1 MYKSIIAMS
10 VVAVLAGCQAN
21 KAGTQA
27 NSVNTTVQTESQSAV
42 EKETQRLNAWFA
54 EKYEQELQMS
64 PITMTIYGRKDKYD
78 QIDEVSE
85 QAERRKLAWLA
96 GTVAELRSQFDYTK
110 LDAEAKISYDLWL
123 YDYEKQKQQAKFFE
137 NTYVFNHMFG
147 IQSFFAQFM
156 INYHKV
162 DTLADMQAYNT
173 RLVRG
178 AETIVELLGQAQS
191 RAEKGIRPP
200 KFSYE
205 GVIAQSKNIIDG
217 APFTDSEKDAPLW
230 ADAKAKVQKLI
241 DDKKISQAEGDAILA
256 QTKAALQGA
265 FKSSYT
271 SLIDWFEQD
280 MANLKQQDGY
290 GVGELPNGKAFYNY
304 RLADQTSTNL
314 TADEIHK
321 IGLDEVARI
330 KAEMEKIIE
339 QVGFEGSMQA
349 FFEFFRS
356 DPQFFYENNDE
367 GRQGYIDD
375 SIAYLDELNKKLPD
389 YFGILP
395 KSKLVVK
402 RVESFRER
410 PGAAQHYMP
419 GTKDGSRPGVYYAHL
434 IDMTSMPKNTMESI
448 AYHEGNPGHHMQ
460 LSIAQELE
468 GIPEFRTKAHFTA
481 YSEGWGLYSELLAKE
496 MGFYKDPYSDF
507 GRLSNEMWRA
517 VRLVVDTGIHAEG
530 WSEEKSVSYFM
541 SNVPINETSARSEI
555 RRYMIMPGQATSY
568 KIGMI
573 KILELREH
581 AKRQLGNK
589 FDIRGFH
596 DTVLGGG
603 AMPLSILERRV
614 NTWIDEQKSS

>member
-1 MYKSIIAMS
+1 MYKSIIAIS

-21 KAGTQA
+21 KASIGT
-27 NSVNTTVQTESQSAV
+27 NSVNATVQTQSQSAV
-42 EKETQRLNAWFA
+42 EAETQRLNAWFA
-54 EKYEQELQMS
+54 EKYEQEMQMS
-64 PITMTIYGRKDKYD
+64 PIMMTIYGRKDKYD
-78 QIDEVSE
+78 QIDDVSE
-85 QAERRKLAWLA
+85 QAEKRKLAWLA
-96 GTVAELRSQFDYTK
+96 GTVAELRSQFDYSK

-123 YDYEKQKQQAKFFE
+123 YDYEQEKQQAKFFE
-137 NTYVFNHMFG
+137 NEYVFNHMFG
-147 IQSFFAQFM
+147 IQSFFVQFM

-162 DTLADMQAYNT
+162 DTIEDMHAYNA
-173 RLVRG
+173 RLVKG
-178 AETIVELLGQAQS
+178 ADAIIELLDQAQS
-191 RAEKGIRPP
+191 RAKKGIRPP
-200 KFSYE
+200 KFTYE
-205 GVIAQSKNIIDG
+205 GVIGQSKSIING
-217 APFTDSEKDAPLW
+217 APFIESDKDAPLW
-230 ADAKAKVQKLI
+230 SDAKRKVQKLI
-241 DDKKISQAEGDAILA
+241 DDKKISQTQGDALLV
-256 QTKAALQGA
+256 QTKAALKGE
-265 FKSSYT
+265 FKTSYT
-271 SLIDWFEQD
+271 TLINWFEQD
-280 MANLKQQDGY
+280 MVNLKQQDGY
-290 GVGELPNGKAFYNY
+290 GVGDLPNGKAFYNY

-321 IGLDEVARI
+321 IGLDEVSRI
-330 KAEMEKIIE
+330 KGEMMQIID
-339 QVGFEGSMQA
+339 QVGFEGSLQE

-402 RVESFRER
+402 RVEAFREQ

-468 GIPEFRTKAHFTA
+468 GIPEFRTKAQFTA

-496 MGFYKDPYSDF
+496 MGAYTDPYSDF

-517 VRLVVDTGIHAEG
+517 VRLVVDTGIHAQG
-530 WSEEKSVSYFM
+530 WSEEQSVSYFM
-541 SNVPINETSARSEI
+541 SNVPINETAARSEI

-568 KIGMI
+568 KVGMI

-581 AKRQLGNK
+581 AKDELGAK

-596 DTVLGGG
+596 DTILGGG

-614 NTWIDEQKSS
+614 NTWIEEQKRS